1 MGCKVFWTKL
11 SRSMN
16 CIRIYPRKGLFW
28 LSMKLF
34 CTKSK
39 IWESI
44 VLITSFH
51 HVVFKPAFISHFK
64 FQFRILT
71 LPILW
76 HRITF
81 CSNFFQTWWETQIKE
96 AWCQTLEW
104 TWPIYSINK
113 TKIKTMGSIKW
124 WQIQIR
130 TCQTCV
136 TLTNHL
142 KFHQMVCR
150 HIQVVLRWIQ
160 HNLSRICQ
168 DLLTWEIREMLQ

>member
-34 CTKSK
+34 STKSK

-44 VLITSFH
+44 VLIMSFH
-51 HVVFKPAFISHFK
+51 HVAFKPAFISHFK
-64 FQFRILT
+64 FLFRILT

-81 CSNFFQTWWETQIKE
+81 CSSSFQTWWETRTKE
-96 AWCQTLEW
+96 VWCQTLEW

-113 TKIKTMGSIKW
+113 TKIKTMDSTKW

-130 TCQTCV
+130 ICQTCV
-136 TLTNHL
+136 PLINRRN
-142 KFHQMVCR
+142 FHQMACR
-150 HIQVVLRWIQ
+150 HIQAVRRWIQ

-168 DLLTWEIREMLQ
+168 DLLIWEIKGMLQ